1 MPRVTRGTKRKDR
14 RKKILNLAS
23 GFYGAKSRLHRIA
36 KQAVEKSLG
45 YAYRDRR
52 VRKRDFRRLWVA
64 RINAAARL
72 NGLTYSQLINGLKRA
87 GVGLDRK
94 VLSDLAVAD
103 PAGFAVVAE
112 AARAA
117 LGKAAPAA

>member
-14 RKKILNLAS
+14 RKKILKLAS

-52 VRKRDFRRLWVA
+52 TRRRDFRRLWVA

-72 NGLTYSQLINGLKRA
+72 NGMTYSQLINGLKRA
-87 GVGLDRK
+87 GVALDRK

-103 PAGFAVVAE
+103 PAGFAAVAE
-112 AARAA
+112 TARAA